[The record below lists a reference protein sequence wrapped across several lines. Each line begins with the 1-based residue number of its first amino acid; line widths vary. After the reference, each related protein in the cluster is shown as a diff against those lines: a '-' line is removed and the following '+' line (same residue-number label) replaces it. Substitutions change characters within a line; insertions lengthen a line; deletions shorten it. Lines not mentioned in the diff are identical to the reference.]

1 MIVTKKE
8 ERYLRW
14 LAKDGKPA
22 TYTNVVLDGRPM
34 KCREFSGT
42 GLRYRE
48 TPVDVDVD
56 IIDVTLGWES
66 QPHATQ
72 GDYEALIR
80 KLTEITSKEPPVLKD
95 EDTQEPVVDIQEAP
109 VVVDEPVVVNEPFE
123 FTITVVADPIEE
135 APVIVDEPVVVDE
148 PIEEAPVVVGEPEPE
163 CPACEEQGTPP
174 QENETLDLYEL
185 RTKCATARVALFY
198 GEPIT
203 AELKDIIA
211 RHPKEQVTQYLY
223 KTVAGDG
230 LPPYT
235 MTRDN
240 IKEAYAVEWQILF
253 SVAEES

>member
-14 LAKDGKPA
+14 LAKAGKPA

-48 TPVDVDVD
+48 APLDVGVDIVDVS
-56 IIDVTLGWES
+56 LGGES

-80 KLTEITSKEPPVLKD
+80 KLTEITSKEPPVIKD
-95 EDTQEPVVDIQEAP
+95 EDTTEPVVDIQEAP
-109 VVVDEPVVVNEPFE
+109 VIVGEPA
-123 FTITVVADPIEE
+123 VVAEPIEE
-135 APVIVDEPVVVDE
+135 APAVVGEPVVVDE
-148 PIEEAPVVVGEPEPE
+148 PLEEAPVVVGEPEPE
-163 CPACEEQGTPP
+163 CPTCEEQDAPP

-253 SVAEES
+253 SGAGEQS

>member
-1 MIVTKKE
+1 MIVTRKE

-14 LAKDGKPA
+14 LAKAGKPA

-42 GLRYRE
+42 GLLYRE
-48 TPVDVDVD
+48 TLLDVGVDIVDVA
-56 IIDVTLGWES
+56 LGGEN

-72 GDYEALIR
+72 GDYDALIR
-80 KLTEITSKEPPVLKD
+80 KLTEITSKAPPVLKD
-95 EDTQEPVVDIQEAP
+95 EDTPEPVVGIQEAP
-109 VVVDEPVVVNEPFE
+109 VVVG
-123 FTITVVADPIEE
+123 A
-135 APVIVDEPVVVDE
+135 

-163 CPACEEQGTPP
+163 CPACEEQATPP
-174 QENETLDLYEL
+174 QGNETLDLYEL

-211 RHPKEQVTQYLY
+211 RHPKEQVIQYLY
-223 KTVAGDG
+223 KTIAGDG

-235 MTRDN
+235 MTIDN
-240 IKEAYAVEWQILF
+240 IKEAYAVEWRILF
-253 SVAEES
+253 SGAGEEI

>member
-14 LAKDGKPA
+14 LARAGKPA

-42 GLRYRE
+42 GLLYRE
-48 TPVDVDVD
+48 MPVDVGVD
-56 IIDVTLGWES
+56 IVDVALGGENL
-66 QPHATQ
+66 PHATQ
-72 GDYEALIR
+72 EDYEALIR

-109 VVVDEPVVVNEPFE
+109 AVVGEPVVVNEPFE
-123 FTITVVADPIEE
+123 FTTVVVA
-135 APVIVDEPVVVDE
+135 E
-148 PIEEAPVVVGEPEPE
+148 PIEEAPVVVEEPEPE
-163 CPACEEQGTPP
+163 CPTCEEQDAPP

-203 AELKDIIA
+203 TELKDIIA

-253 SVAEES
+253 SVADE

>member
-22 TYTNVVLDGRPM
+22 TYTNVVVDGRPM

-42 GLRYRE
+42 GLLYRE
-48 TPVDVDVD
+48 TPLDVGVDIVDVA
-56 IIDVTLGWES
+56 LGGES

-80 KLTEITSKEPPVLKD
+80 KLTEIKSKEPPALKD
-95 EDTQEPVVDIQEAP
+95 EDPPEPVVDIQESP
-109 VVVDEPVVVNEPFE
+109 VVVDEPVVVAE
-123 FTITVVADPIEE
+123 PIEE
-135 APVIVDEPVVVDE
+135 SPVVVGEPVVVAE
-148 PIEEAPVVVGEPEPE
+148 PIEESPVVVGEPEPE
-163 CPACEEQGTPP
+163 CPTCEEQDTPP

-253 SVAEES
+253 SGAGEES

>member
-1 MIVTKKE
+1 MIVTRKE

-14 LAKDGKPA
+14 LAKAGKPA

-42 GLRYRE
+42 GLLYRE
-48 TPVDVDVD
+48 TFTDVGVDIVDVA
-56 IIDVTLGWES
+56 IGGEN

-72 GDYEALIR
+72 GDYAALIR

-95 EDTQEPVVDIQEAP
+95 EDTPEPVVDIQEAP
-109 VVVDEPVVVNEPFE
+109 VVVGEL
-123 FTITVVADPIEE
+123 IEE
-135 APVIVDEPVVVDE
+135 ATVVVDE

-163 CPACEEQGTPP
+163 CPTCEEQATPP
-174 QENETLDLYEL
+174 QGNETLDLYEL

-211 RHPKEQVTQYLY
+211 RHPKEQVIQYLY
-223 KTVAGDG
+223 KTIAGDG

-235 MTRDN
+235 MTIDN

-253 SVAEES
+253 SGAGEES

>member
-14 LAKDGKPA
+14 LAKAGKPA
-22 TYTNVVLDGRPM
+22 TYTNVVVDGRPM

-48 TPVDVDVD
+48 TSTDVGVDIVDVA
-56 IIDVTLGWES
+56 IGGEN

-72 GDYEALIR
+72 GDYESLIR

-95 EDTQEPVVDIQEAP
+95 EDTLEPVVDIQEAP
-109 VVVDEPVVVNEPFE
+109 V
-123 FTITVVADPIEE
+123 
-135 APVIVDEPVVVDE
+135 IVDDPMVVDE

-163 CPACEEQGTPP
+163 CPTCEEQDTPP

-198 GEPIT
+198 GEPVT

-253 SVAEES
+253 SEADE

>member
-14 LAKDGKPA
+14 LAKAGKPA
-22 TYTNVVLDGRPM
+22 TYTNVVVDGRPM

-42 GLRYRE
+42 GLLYRE
-48 TPVDVDVD
+48 TSTDVGVD
-56 IIDVTLGWES
+56 IIDVALGGES

-72 GDYEALIR
+72 EDYEDLIR
-80 KLTEITSKEPPVLKD
+80 KLTEITSREPPVLKD
-95 EDTQEPVVDIQEAP
+95 EAPLEPVVDIQEAP
-109 VVVDEPVVVNEPFE
+109 V
-123 FTITVVADPIEE
+123 
-135 APVIVDEPVVVDE
+135 IVDEPAVVEE
-148 PIEEAPVVVGEPEPE
+148 PLGESPVVVGEPEPE
-163 CPACEEQGTPP
+163 CPPCEEQDTPP

-198 GEPIT
+198 GEPVT
-203 AELKDIIA
+203 TELKDIIA

-240 IKEAYAVEWQILF
+240 IKEAYAVEWQLLF
-253 SVAEES
+253 SEADEES

>member
-14 LAKDGKPA
+14 LAKAGKPA
-22 TYTNVVLDGRPM
+22 TYTNVVVDGRPM

-42 GLRYRE
+42 GLLYRE
-48 TPVDVDVD
+48 TPLDVGVDIVDVA
-56 IIDVTLGWES
+56 IGGEN

-72 GDYEALIR
+72 GDYDALIR

-95 EDTQEPVVDIQEAP
+95 EDTPEPVADIREAP
-109 VVVDEPVVVNEPFE
+109 VVVD
-123 FTITVVADPIEE
+123 D
-135 APVIVDEPVVVDE
+135 

-163 CPACEEQGTPP
+163 CPTCEEQATPP
-174 QENETLDLYEL
+174 QGNETLDLYEL

-211 RHPKEQVTQYLY
+211 RHPKEQVIQYLY
-223 KTVAGDG
+223 KAIAGDG

-235 MTRDN
+235 MTIDN

-253 SVAEES
+253 SVAGEDR

>member
-1 MIVTKKE
+1 MIVTRKE

-14 LAKDGKPA
+14 LAKAGKPA

-42 GLRYRE
+42 GLLYRE
-48 TPVDVDVD
+48 TPLDIGVDIVDVA
-56 IIDVTLGWES
+56 IGGEN

-72 GDYEALIR
+72 GDYNALIR

-95 EDTQEPVVDIQEAP
+95 EDTPEPFVDIQEAP
-109 VVVDEPVVVNEPFE
+109 
-123 FTITVVADPIEE
+123 T
-135 APVIVDEPVVVDE
+135 VVDE
-148 PIEEAPVVVGEPEPE
+148 PIEEAPVVVGEPEPD
-163 CPACEEQGTPP
+163 CPACEEQATPP
-174 QENETLDLYEL
+174 QGNETLDLYEL

-211 RHPKEQVTQYLY
+211 RHPKEQVIQYLY

-235 MTRDN
+235 MTIDN

-253 SVAEES
+253 SVAGEDR

>member
-1 MIVTKKE
+1 MIVTRKE

-14 LAKDGKPA
+14 LAKAGKPA

-48 TPVDVDVD
+48 TPVDVGVD
-56 IIDVTLGWES
+56 IIEVTLGGEN

-72 GDYEALIR
+72 GDYDALIR
-80 KLTEITSKEPPVLKD
+80 KLTEITSKEPPALKD
-95 EDTQEPVVDIQEAP
+95 EDTPEPVVDI
-109 VVVDEPVVVNEPFE
+109 
-123 FTITVVADPIEE
+123 EE
-135 APVIVDEPVVVDE
+135 APAVVDE
-148 PIEEAPVVVGEPEPE
+148 PIEEAPLVVGEPEPE
-163 CPACEEQGTPP
+163 CPTCEEQATPP
-174 QENETLDLYEL
+174 QGNETLDLYEL

-211 RHPKEQVTQYLY
+211 RHPKEQVIQYLY

-235 MTRDN
+235 MTVDN

-253 SVAEES
+253 SGAGEEN

>member
-22 TYTNVVLDGRPM
+22 TYTNVVVDGRPM

-56 IIDVTLGWES
+56 IIDVTLGCES

-95 EDTQEPVVDIQEAP
+95 EAPLEPVVDIQ
-109 VVVDEPVVVNEPFE
+109 
-123 FTITVVADPIEE
+123 E
-135 APVIVDEPVVVDE
+135 APVIVDEPVVVAE
-148 PIEEAPVVVGEPEPE
+148 PIEEAPVVVDEPEPE
-163 CPACEEQGTPP
+163 CPTCEEQDAPP

-198 GEPIT
+198 GEPVT
-203 AELKDIIA
+203 TELKDIIA

-223 KTVAGDG
+223 KTVSGDG

-253 SVAEES
+253 SGAGEES

>member
-22 TYTNVVLDGRPM
+22 TYTNVVVDGRPM

-42 GLRYRE
+42 GLLYRE
-48 TPVDVDVD
+48 MPLDVGVDIVDVA
-56 IIDVTLGWES
+56 LGGES

-95 EDTQEPVVDIQEAP
+95 EAPLEPVVDIQ
-109 VVVDEPVVVNEPFE
+109 
-123 FTITVVADPIEE
+123 E
-135 APVIVDEPVVVDE
+135 APVIVDEPVVVAE
-148 PIEEAPVVVGEPEPE
+148 PIEEAPVVVDEPEPE
-163 CPACEEQGTPP
+163 CPTCEEQDAPP

-223 KTVAGDG
+223 KTVSGDG

-253 SVAEES
+253 SGAGEES

>member
-48 TPVDVDVD
+48 TPVDVGVD
-56 IIDVTLGWES
+56 IIDVTLGCES

-95 EDTQEPVVDIQEAP
+95 EDTPVPVVDIQ
-109 VVVDEPVVVNEPFE
+109 
-123 FTITVVADPIEE
+123 E
-135 APVIVDEPVVVDE
+135 APVIVDEPVVVNE
-148 PIEEAPVVVGEPEPE
+148 PIEEAPVVVDEPEPE
-163 CPACEEQGTPP
+163 CPTCEEQDAPP

-253 SVAEES
+253 SVADE

>member
-22 TYTNVVLDGRPM
+22 TYTNVVVDGRPM

-42 GLRYRE
+42 GLLYRE
-48 TPVDVDVD
+48 MPMDGGVD
-56 IIDVTLGWES
+56 IIDVALGGES

-80 KLTEITSKEPPVLKD
+80 KLTEITGKESPVLKD
-95 EDTQEPVVDIQEAP
+95 EDTLEPVVDTQEP
-109 VVVDEPVVVNEPFE
+109 
-123 FTITVVADPIEE
+123 
-135 APVIVDEPVVVDE
+135 PVIVDEPVAVVE
-148 PIEEAPVVVGEPEPE
+148 PFEESPVVVDEPEPE
-163 CPACEEQGTPP
+163 CPACEEQDTPP
-174 QENETLDLYEL
+174 QGNETLDLYEL

-198 GEPIT
+198 GEPVT
-203 AELKDIIA
+203 TELKDIIA

-253 SVAEES
+253 SGAGEQS

>member
-48 TPVDVDVD
+48 TPADVGVA
-56 IIDVTLGWES
+56 IIDVTLGCES

-95 EDTQEPVVDIQEAP
+95 EAPLEPVVDIQ
-109 VVVDEPVVVNEPFE
+109 
-123 FTITVVADPIEE
+123 E
-135 APVIVDEPVVVDE
+135 APVIVDEPVVVAE
-148 PIEEAPVVVGEPEPE
+148 PIEEAPVVVAEPIEEAPVVVDEPEPE
-163 CPACEEQGTPP
+163 CPTCEEQDAPP

-253 SVAEES
+253 SVADE

>member
-148 PIEEAPVVVGEPEPE
+148 PIEEAPVVVG
-163 CPACEEQGTPP
+163 
-174 QENETLDLYEL
+174 D
-185 RTKCATARVALFY
+185 RK
-198 GEPIT
+198 
-203 AELKDIIA
+203 
-211 RHPKEQVTQYLY
+211 
-223 KTVAGDG
+223 
-230 LPPYT
+230 
-235 MTRDN
+235 
-240 IKEAYAVEWQILF
+240 
-253 SVAEES
+253 SVV

>member
-22 TYTNVVLDGRPM
+22 TYTNVVVDGRPM

-42 GLRYRE
+42 GLLYRE
-48 TPVDVDVD
+48 MPVDVGVA
-56 IIDVTLGWES
+56 IIDVTLGCES

-72 GDYEALIR
+72 EDYEALIR
-80 KLTEITSKEPPVLKD
+80 KLTEITGKESPVLKD
-95 EDTQEPVVDIQEAP
+95 ENTTEPVVDIQEAP
-109 VVVDEPVVVNEPFE
+109 AVVEEPVAVVEPFE
-123 FTITVVADPIEE
+123 ES
-135 APVIVDEPVVVDE
+135 PVVVDE
-148 PIEEAPVVVGEPEPE
+148 PEPE
-163 CPACEEQGTPP
+163 CPTCEEQDAPP

-235 MTRDN
+235 MTRDS

-253 SVAEES
+253 SGADE

>member
-1 MIVTKKE
+1 M
-8 ERYLRW
+8 
-14 LAKDGKPA
+14 
-22 TYTNVVLDGRPM
+22 
-34 KCREFSGT
+34 
-42 GLRYRE
+42 
-48 TPVDVDVD
+48 
-56 IIDVTLGWES
+56 
-66 QPHATQ
+66 
-72 GDYEALIR
+72 
-80 KLTEITSKEPPVLKD
+80 
-95 EDTQEPVVDIQEAP
+95 
-109 VVVDEPVVVNEPFE
+109 
-123 FTITVVADPIEE
+123 
-135 APVIVDEPVVVDE
+135 IVDEPVVVDE

>member
-1 MIVTKKE
+1 MIVTRKE

-14 LAKDGKPA
+14 LAKAGKPA

-42 GLRYRE
+42 GLLYRE
-48 TPVDVDVD
+48 TPLDVGVDIVDVA
-56 IIDVTLGWES
+56 IGGEN

-72 GDYEALIR
+72 GDYDALIR

-95 EDTQEPVVDIQEAP
+95 EDTPEPVVDIQEAP
-109 VVVDEPVVVNEPFE
+109 VVVG
-123 FTITVVADPIEE
+123 
-135 APVIVDEPVVVDE
+135 E

-163 CPACEEQGTPP
+163 CPACEEQATPP
-174 QENETLDLYEL
+174 QGNETLDLYEL

-211 RHPKEQVTQYLY
+211 RHPKEQVIQYLY
-223 KTVAGDG
+223 KTIAGDG

-235 MTRDN
+235 MTIDN
-240 IKEAYAVEWQILF
+240 IKEAYAVEWRILF
-253 SVAEES
+253 SGAIEES

>member
-14 LAKDGKPA
+14 LARAGKPA
-22 TYTNVVLDGRPM
+22 TYINVVLDGRPM

-48 TPVDVDVD
+48 MPLDGGVDIVDVA
-56 IIDVTLGWES
+56 LGGDS

-80 KLTEITSKEPPVLKD
+80 KLTEITSKEPHILKD
-95 EDTQEPVVDIQEAP
+95 EDTTGPVVDIQEAP
-109 VVVDEPVVVNEPFE
+109 VIVGEPVVV
-123 FTITVVADPIEE
+123 A
-135 APVIVDEPVVVDE
+135 E
-148 PIEEAPVVVGEPEPE
+148 PIEEAPVVVEEPEPV
-163 CPACEEQGTPP
+163 CPTCEEQDAPP

-203 AELKDIIA
+203 TELKDIIA

-253 SVAEES
+253 GVADEES

>member
-14 LAKDGKPA
+14 LAKAGKPA

-42 GLRYRE
+42 GLLYRE
-48 TPVDVDVD
+48 MPLDVGVDIVDVA
-56 IIDVTLGWES
+56 LGGENL
-66 QPHATQ
+66 PHATQ
-72 GDYEALIR
+72 EDYEALIR
-80 KLTEITSKEPPVLKD
+80 KLTEITGKEPPVLKD
-95 EDTQEPVVDIQEAP
+95 EATQEPIVDIQEAP
-109 VVVDEPVVVNEPFE
+109 AVVGEPVVVNELFE
-123 FTITVVADPIEE
+123 FTTVVVAEPIED
-135 APVIVDEPVVVDE
+135 APVVVEE
-148 PIEEAPVVVGEPEPE
+148 PAVAEEPLEESPVVVGEPEPE
-163 CPACEEQGTPP
+163 CPVCEEQDTPP

-185 RTKCATARVALFY
+185 RTRCATARVALFY
-198 GEPIT
+198 GEPVT
-203 AELKDIIA
+203 TELKDIIA

-223 KTVAGDG
+223 KTVSGDG

-253 SVAEES
+253 SVADE

>member
-14 LAKDGKPA
+14 LAKAGKPA
-22 TYTNVVLDGRPM
+22 TYINVVLDGRPM

-56 IIDVTLGWES
+56 IIDVTLGGES

-80 KLTEITSKEPPVLKD
+80 KLTEITGKEPPVLKD
-95 EDTQEPVVDIQEAP
+95 EDTLEPVVDIQEAP

-123 FTITVVADPIEE
+123 FTTVVVA
-135 APVIVDEPVVVDE
+135 E
-148 PIEEAPVVVGEPEPE
+148 PIEEAPVVVEEPEPE
-163 CPACEEQGTPP
+163 CPACEEQYTPP

-253 SVAEES
+253 SIAGE

>member
-14 LAKDGKPA
+14 LAKAGKPA
-22 TYTNVVLDGRPM
+22 TYTNVVVDGRPM

-42 GLRYRE
+42 GLLYRE
-48 TPVDVDVD
+48 MPLDGGVD
-56 IIDVTLGWES
+56 IIDVAIGGEN

-95 EDTQEPVVDIQEAP
+95 EDTLEPVVDIQEAP
-109 VVVDEPVVVNEPFE
+109 V
-123 FTITVVADPIEE
+123 
-135 APVIVDEPVVVDE
+135 IVDDPMVVDE

-163 CPACEEQGTPP
+163 CPTCEEQDTPP

-198 GEPIT
+198 GEPVT
-203 AELKDIIA
+203 TELKDIIA

-253 SVAEES
+253 SVADE

>member
-56 IIDVTLGWES
+56 IIDVTLGGES

-95 EDTQEPVVDIQEAP
+95 EAPLEPVVDIQ
-109 VVVDEPVVVNEPFE
+109 
-123 FTITVVADPIEE
+123 E
-135 APVIVDEPVVVDE
+135 APVIVDEPVVVAE
-148 PIEEAPVVVGEPEPE
+148 PIEEAPVVVDEPEPE
-163 CPACEEQGTPP
+163 CPTCEEQDAPP

-253 SVAEES
+253 SVADE

>member
-14 LAKDGKPA
+14 LAKAGKPA
-22 TYTNVVLDGRPM
+22 TYTNVVVDGRPM

-42 GLRYRE
+42 GLLYRE
-48 TPVDVDVD
+48 TSTDVGVDIVDVA
-56 IIDVTLGWES
+56 IGGEN

-72 GDYEALIR
+72 GDYESLIR

-95 EDTQEPVVDIQEAP
+95 EDTLEPVVDIQEAP
-109 VVVDEPVVVNEPFE
+109 V
-123 FTITVVADPIEE
+123 
-135 APVIVDEPVVVDE
+135 IVDDPMVVDE

-163 CPACEEQGTPP
+163 CPTCEEQDTPP

-253 SVAEES
+253 SEADE

>member
-14 LAKDGKPA
+14 LAKAGKPA

-42 GLRYRE
+42 GLLYRE
-48 TPVDVDVD
+48 APLDVGVDIVDVS
-56 IIDVTLGWES
+56 LGGES

-80 KLTEITSKEPPVLKD
+80 KLTEITSKEPPVIKD
-95 EDTQEPVVDIQEAP
+95 EDTTEPVVDIQEAP
-109 VVVDEPVVVNEPFE
+109 VVVDEPVVVAE
-123 FTITVVADPIEE
+123 PIEE
-135 APVIVDEPVVVDE
+135 APVIVDEP
-148 PIEEAPVVVGEPEPE
+148 EPE
-163 CPACEEQGTPP
+163 CPTCEEQDAPP

-198 GEPIT
+198 GEPVT
-203 AELKDIIA
+203 TELKDIIA

-223 KTVAGDG
+223 KTVSGDG

-253 SVAEES
+253 SVADEES